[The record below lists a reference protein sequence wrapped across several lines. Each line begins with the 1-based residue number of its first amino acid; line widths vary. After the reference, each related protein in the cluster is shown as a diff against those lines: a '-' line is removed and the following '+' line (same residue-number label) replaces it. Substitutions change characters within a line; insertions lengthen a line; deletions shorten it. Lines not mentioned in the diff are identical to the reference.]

1 MEQSINDEVILL
13 TIIYNHNEL
22 LEELQLKEKVLSPN
36 ALDILNAMKKTF
48 AQNKVID
55 GGTLITM
62 VKANCLNML
71 SDIIANE
78 VYVDLHYKE
87 QFISVQKRIL
97 DNYKINAIDKLSKQ
111 LSNKQITIDVYN
123 KQIEIMNEYKIVN
136 SVKYLDIDELKNNIY
151 ISNKGIKFNHYDK
164 LQNKLRLVQNDLLII
179 GASTGVGK
187 SGFLLNLMNDLM
199 DNYQCIYFN
208 IEMAKST
215 IYRRL
220 IAIHGNLP
228 VDSIDNPTEYQN
240 QLINQSI
247 QDIENRKVIIENQI
261 NDVQEIKSIVSKA
274 KDKDKHTIVF
284 IDHVGLLK
292 SNNGKSLYEQTTA
305 IAKELRKICLQYD
318 CTMIVASQLNR
329 TSYNADVTPSLNML
343 KDSGELENSARK
355 VILLYRDRKSPKES
369 LEPIMNV
376 DIQKN
381 DNGGYGIIPMK
392 YYKKKQTFV
401 EETVW
406 QDTE

>member
-1 MEQSINDEVILL
+1 MEQKQNDEIVLL
-13 TIIYNHNEL
+13 TIIYLHNEL
-22 LEELQLKEKVLSPN
+22 LEELQLKEKVLSPT
-36 ALDILNAMKKTF
+36 AQSILVAMKKTYN
-48 AQNKVID
+48 QNKVID
-55 GGTLITM
+55 SGTLLTT
-62 VKANCLNML
+62 VKASCFDML
-71 SDIIANE
+71 ADIIANE
-78 VYVDLHYKE
+78 IYVDLHYKE
-87 QFISVQKRIL
+87 QFISVQKRLL
-97 DNYKINAIDKLSKQ
+97 DTYKINAIDKLSKQ
-111 LSNKQITIDVYN
+111 LSNKEIDIDTYN
-123 KQIEIMNEYKIVN
+123 KQIELMNEYKIVN
-136 SVKYLDIDELKNNIY
+136 SVKYIDNLELQNNIY
-151 ISNKGIKFNHYDK
+151 ISNKGIQFNKFEK
-164 LQNKLRLVQNDLLII
+164 LASKLRLVQNDLLII

-199 DNYQCIYFN
+199 DKYQCIYFN

-220 IAIHGNLP
+220 IAIHGNIS
-228 VDSIDNPTEYQN
+228 VDSIDNPSSYQ
-240 QLINQSI
+240 QEIINNTI
-247 QDIENRKVIIENQI
+247 QDIEDRKIIIENQI

-274 KDKDKHTIVF
+274 KDKNKHTIVF

-329 TSYNADVTPSLNML
+329 TSYNQDITPSLNML

-355 VILLYRDRKSPKES
+355 VILLYRDKKSPKES

-381 DNGGYGIIPMK
+381 DNGGYGVIPMK
-392 YYKKKQTFV
+392 YYKKKQVFI
-401 EETVW
+401 EESNFES
-406 QDTE
+406 D